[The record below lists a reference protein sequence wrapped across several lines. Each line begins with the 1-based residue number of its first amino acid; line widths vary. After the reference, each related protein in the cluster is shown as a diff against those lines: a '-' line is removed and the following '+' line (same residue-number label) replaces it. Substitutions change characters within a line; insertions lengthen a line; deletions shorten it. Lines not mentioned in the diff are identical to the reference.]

1 MKGMV
6 KISMAYEFRIYNK
19 KGKLI
24 KVVSGNKIDSKSD
37 KILFNQPSTKKAIS
51 LIRTFKDP
59 KKENVHNTKF
69 YNKKCVVCAKEFHP
83 RSPNAKYCS
92 HECQKEL
99 QLKNRKKGLIKTIK
113 YNSD

>member
-6 KISMAYEFRIYNK
+6 SNFMAYECRIYNK

-37 KILFNQPSTKKAIS
+37 KILFNQPSTKKAIA

-59 KKENVHNTKF
+59 KIESTNNTKF
-69 YNKKCVVCAKEFHP
+69 YDKKCVVCAKEFHP

-92 HECQKEL
+92 HECQKAL
-99 QLKNRKKGLIKTIK
+99 QLKNKRRGLIKTK
-113 YNSD
+113 K